1 MDPAA
6 ELAQHLIAGSG
17 AGCIYGLLGLGF
29 GLIYRASR
37 VINFAHG
44 EVMALGAFCALAG
57 TEAGFGPVGGLALAL
72 PAAALASLAVG
83 RLTAKV
89 AGDGAPLA
97 GIAVT
102 AACAVL
108 LRFAIETMPG
118 WGTETH
124 ALESDFLAGT
134 LAWGAVPIARADL
147 AALAVTALILAG
159 LALAGRVTRLGLA
172 LRAHIDDPRAAALTG
187 VDPARMRDLA
197 WLLAGA
203 LAAVVGVE
211 LFVFALGGLAGLA
224 QLPSFGVPIDPYIA
238 LILGALLIGLV
249 LAAAMPAGWLI
260 RRSGTL
266 AILEP
271 FFKSWVRLKRQP
283 LVLCKLAVL
292 TVALFAANVAMFA
305 LAFKALAFK
314 VPPAAGLLAAALS
327 DFSLFVRIAP
337 AAAGTFEGYV
347 IYVVH
352 LFGLT
357 IAEGLVL
364 AAVVRIAI
372 VVCCVSLGP
381 IFFYY
386 LIRRRA
392 GG

>member
-203 LAAVVGVE
+203 LAAVAGLLVAPLAFVHSGMGILAINGFAAAALFGLARPVG
-211 LFVFALGGLAGLA
+211 ALAGGLLIGIGETLLA
-224 QLPSFGVPIDPYIA
+224 AYMPGGTAELAVYA
-238 LILGALLIGLV
+238 TLLGALALRGAQSARR
-249 LAAAMPAGWLI
+249 LA
-260 RRSGTL
+260 
-266 AILEP
+266 
-271 FFKSWVRLKRQP
+271 
-283 LVLCKLAVL
+283 
-292 TVALFAANVAMFA
+292 
-305 LAFKALAFK
+305 
-314 VPPAAGLLAAALS
+314 
-327 DFSLFVRIAP
+327 
-337 AAAGTFEGYV
+337 
-347 IYVVH
+347 
-352 LFGLT
+352 
-357 IAEGLVL
+357 
-364 AAVVRIAI
+364 
-372 VVCCVSLGP
+372 
-381 IFFYY
+381 
-386 LIRRRA
+386 
-392 GG
+392 